1 MKNYKKGFLTLV
13 VLSTMSLMAAEDK
26 TIYVTT
32 FDDEDGTNL
41 DKCSLRE
48 ALRAAATHK
57 AYGGCS
63 AGQVYS
69 TVPNVIQLEAGEYK
83 LTKELRPNS
92 DVSIVGKEP
101 GDYSR
106 PDVLTNNFPAA
117 TPLKTTISGQ
127 GNSRIFNTIYEN
139 KPSLVL
145 SDVILKDG
153 SSLNDTNNSVGG
165 AIYAGGATTLN
176 NVSII
181 NSKAKI
187 GGAIYLNDVSSSL
200 TVSYGVFDGN
210 TADQGSVLG
219 MTCADNLVFTTR
231 TIAVSGTTF
240 MNNGAA
246 NSLSMFS
253 FCGQP
258 AVTLTANTMT
268 QNTASASQGRI
279 IQFSQLTPQGKVN
292 FSDNS
297 SLSLISNT
305 IVRNNAWATLLY
317 GYNGRKALSNNILAY
332 NTGKSCRYADGDVSK
347 VEGSGV
353 VLTYNALK
361 LAAGDDQCE
370 VAEAVTKEGKD
381 HTFDVGN
388 IGFSS
393 ILNELEE
400 PSEST
405 GFMPMYFP
413 KNLGTDKDLVD
424 IGYTGCSGTDQRG
437 VTRVIAENSNGQN
450 DVANSCDIGS
460 TEVLRLTANNLS
472 STNTSVVAALS
483 SYQNILDNYNKL
495 IADPATKQDYIPFY
509 KIQSE
514 LYSNLIKYTKSD
526 QKYRTIF
533 VDPFVANLP
542 AEIITKDA
550 TGKDV
555 RAVKHLS
562 VDNYD
567 VIVKPLG
574 VGLLDGNKVFAGK
587 EDPNFKCEW
596 NPNLKRIMLWRID
609 DSVTP
614 SGDNEFCSY
623 QLKLKTDPN
632 ITSSAYVI
640 GSFTNIAPIVE
651 DSSFKIEY
659 GSTKAIDVDLL
670 KYANDDGDGN
680 AAALTAKPNKPKFYI
695 NADGV
700 ELPVRIGT
708 NIDPVVI
715 TADRSGPCPGSDS
728 KYTCY
733 GGKVHIQ
740 LRSTLDPFSYKF
752 TYYVYDADGVIS
764 NAATVKLENSGTAPG
779 STRTS
784 GGGSL
789 GWLSILGLLGLV
801 GYRRNQANRQPKP

>member
-13 VLSTMSLMAAEDK
+13 VLLTMSLMAAEDK

-542 AEIITKDA
+542 ADIITKDA

-801 GYRRNQANRQPKP
+801 GYRRNQANRQPKQ

>member
-139 KPSLVL
+139 KPSLAL

-670 KYANDDGDGN
+670 KYANDDGDGD

-801 GYRRNQANRQPKP
+801 GYRRNQANRQPKQ

>member
-437 VTRVIAENSNGQN
+437 ITRVIAENSNGQN

-752 TYYVYDADGVIS
+752 TYYVYDADSVIS

-801 GYRRNQANRQPKP
+801 GYRRNQANRQPKQ

>member
-437 VTRVIAENSNGQN
+437 ITRVIAENSNGQN

-801 GYRRNQANRQPKP
+801 GYRRNQANRQPKQ

>member
-801 GYRRNQANRQPKP
+801 GYRRNQANRQPKQ